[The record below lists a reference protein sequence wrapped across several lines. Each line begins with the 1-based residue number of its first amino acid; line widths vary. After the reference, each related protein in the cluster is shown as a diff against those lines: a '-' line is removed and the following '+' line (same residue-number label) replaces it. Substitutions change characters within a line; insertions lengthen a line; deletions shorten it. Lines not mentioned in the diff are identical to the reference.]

1 MFVPKRIDLHT
12 TKELRNILSKLSI
25 DHDRVTIDLKNQTIE
40 IDKVDDLMKDKAW
53 STHDLLSTAGIL
65 TSERAK
71 EMLEEVKRSREEWD
85 E

>member
-1 MFVPKRIDLHT
+1 MFVPKKMDLRT

-53 STHDLLSTAGIL
+53 STRDLLSTAGIL

-71 EMLEEVKRSREEWD
+71 EMLEEVKRSRKEWD

>member
-1 MFVPKRIDLHT
+1 MFVPKKMDLRT